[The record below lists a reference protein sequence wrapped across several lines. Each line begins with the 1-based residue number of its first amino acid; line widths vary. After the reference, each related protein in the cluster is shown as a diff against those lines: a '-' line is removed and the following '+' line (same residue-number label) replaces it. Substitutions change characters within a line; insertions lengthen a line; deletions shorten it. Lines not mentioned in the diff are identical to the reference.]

1 MTKYRTNTVP
11 QRSAQFLSSWQEF
24 APDAVFA
31 GMTLAEFQSKA
42 QQPLDVRQTLADT
55 RTRVSGLIL
64 DRDKSDEEMN
74 RDLLLVAHAIRATPA
89 YGEDC
94 AFYRSLGYIPKSERR
109 TGRRKANDPATPAIE
124 NAA

>member
-1 MTKYRTNTVP
+1 MAKYNTNTVP

-24 APDAVFA
+24 APEVAFA
-31 GMTLAEFQSKA
+31 GMTLAEFQTKA
-42 QQPLDVRQTLADT
+42 QSPVQARQALADA
-55 RTRVSGLIL
+55 RTKVSGLIM

-74 RDLLLVAHAIRATPA
+74 RNLLLIAHAIRANPA

-94 AFYRSLGYIPKSERR
+94 AFYRSLGYIPKSERK
-109 TGRRKANDPATPAIE
+109 TGRRRADAPTGPATE